1 MTWKSPYFLLVVAT
15 ALWGGN
21 FVVGRV
27 MVSETP
33 PFTLA
38 LLRWS
43 TALVLLAMLYGR
55 NVWRYRLLFLSKWKT
70 VLYLAI
76 MGVASFN
83 TLAYIAVQYTDSINA
98 ALMNSATPILIV
110 AISYLSL
117 RERLSLASS
126 IGIVI
131 SMVGVLWIISRG
143 SWNAIIS
150 FSFNKGDLWMVLA
163 IICWALYSVG
173 MKKFAGVIPLNE
185 LFTVKV
191 ALAVIILLPCSVI
204 ELIITK
210 KSVDFTLGTVSGV
223 FYLGIF
229 ASIIAFSS
237 WNKAVSLIGPSRS
250 ANFLNLIAL
259 FSAIFATLFADEQV
273 RLYHFI
279 GCILILVG
287 VYTTMKAEKIYMM
300 LLDH

>member
-1 MTWKSPYFLLVVAT
+1 MIWKSPYFLLVIAT

-21 FVVGRV
+21 FVVGRI

-43 TALVLLAMLYGR
+43 MALALLAVLFGR
-55 NVWRYRLLFLSKWKT
+55 NVWRCRSLFLSRWKT
-70 VLYLAI
+70 VLFLAFT
-76 MGVASFN
+76 GVAGFN

-110 AISYLSL
+110 AISYFSL
-117 RERLSLASS
+117 RERLSLISA
-126 IGIVI
+126 IGIII
-131 SMVGVLWIISRG
+131 SMVGVFWIISRG
-143 SWNAIIS
+143 SWNALIS
-150 FSFNKGDLWMVLA
+150 FSFNKGDLWMLLA
-163 IICWALYSVG
+163 IFSWALYSVG
-173 MKKFAGVIPLNE
+173 MKKFAGVIPPNE
-185 LFTVKV
+185 LFTVKA
-191 ALAVIILLPCSVI
+191 ALAVIMLLPCSVI
-204 ELIITK
+204 ELIIRN
-210 KSVDFTLGTVSGV
+210 KSVDLTLGTVTGV

-250 ANFLNLIAL
+250 ASFLNLIPL
-259 FSAIFATLFADEQV
+259 FSAIFATLFAGEQV

-279 GCILILVG
+279 GSILILIG
-287 VYTTMKAEKIYMM
+287 VYATMKAEKIYKM
-300 LLDH
+300 LLRG